1 MSRRCRR
8 NISGTLIRTNTASA
22 RRRSATRRTVSRT
35 RRRYR
40 YTWPSTVLVRMRTEK
55 KENRNGTHTPPV
67 GARKARRYHARPG
80 GIPQPRRSGPRHQ
93 PRLVP
98 ARLGPALGVRED
110 FHALEQPGQLPVR
123 QEEARRGVRMLL
135 QVAQGGLG
143 EDEQSPGR
151 EHPGKRGEQGPPEI
165 VQAEHDVEGPR
176 GQRLFFHVQA
186 QRPERQS
193 RLASGRGAPPRGT
206 IRDTPRVDVRAA
218 PREPER
224 VLSRPPRHV
233 EGPARARQ
241 PFLQRA
247 QESGRLLDAAVR
259 PLAIP
264 QVPPLPVRLGHG
276 APRTANRRAWS
287 ACHPTAR

>member
-176 GQRLFFHVQA
+176 GHQ
-186 QRPERQS
+186 P
-193 RLASGRGAPPRGT
+193 RLARGRGGPPQGD
-206 IRDTPRVDVRAA
+206 IRAIHQGAAQPA

-224 VLSRPPRHV
+224 VLSRPTRHV
-233 EGPARARQ
+233 EGPA
-241 PFLQRA
+241 
-247 QESGRLLDAAVR
+247 
-259 PLAIP
+259 
-264 QVPPLPVRLGHG
+264 
-276 APRTANRRAWS
+276 
-287 ACHPTAR
+287 